1 VRERVSSP
9 RRWRGA
15 FPAQAARDEMPPR
28 AAGSRPGRARSTSP
42 FLAAP
47 GPRCALALPG
57 EIPLNA
63 SMNPA
68 PRFLLACLVALVA
81 PVLRAHEVPAE
92 MVAAAQQFLGT
103 LTDAQRVQATY
114 PLTDAER
121 ENWNFVPIERK
132 GLSFRNTSTTTQAYG
147 IALLRSG
154 LSHTGTAQA
163 QAIMQLEL
171 FLKELEKDTKGR
183 RDPANYL
190 VTIFGEPA
198 ADKSWGW
205 RFEGH
210 HLSINFTIVDGKH
223 VFYAPSF
230 MGTNPAEVRSG
241 PRKGERVLAA
251 EEDLGLALINSLD
264 AEQRKVAIFAEKA
277 LTEIVTT
284 NKPRVDPLAPAGIA
298 AAQLKPAQRE
308 KLLGLL
314 KVYLARARP
323 ELADETFAKI
333 SAAGLDKIT
342 FAWAGGLDRSQQTYY
357 RIQGPTFLIEFDN
370 SQGNGNHIHT
380 TYREFKGDFGHD
392 LLRDHYAK
400 AHKKK

>member
-1 VRERVSSP
+1 MVFALNRRVNPTP
-9 RRWRGA
+9 RLLL
-15 FPAQAARDEMPPR
+15 
-28 AAGSRPGRARSTSP
+28 AGLLA
-42 FLAAP
+42 LAAT
-47 GPRCALALPG
+47 A
-57 EIPLNA
+57 
-63 SMNPA
+63 
-68 PRFLLACLVALVA
+68 
-81 PVLRAHEVPAE
+81 LRAHEVPAE
-92 MVAAAQQFLGT
+92 MVAAAKQFLGT
-103 LTDAQRVQATY
+103 LTDAQRTQATY

-132 GLSFRNTSTTTQAYG
+132 GLSFRNTSTLTQAYG
-147 IALLRSG
+147 IALLRAG
-154 LSHTGTAQA
+154 LSHTGTAKA
-163 QAIMQLEL
+163 QAIMQLEI
-171 FLKELEKDTKGR
+171 FLRDLEKDTKGR
-183 RDPANYL
+183 RDPSNYL

-264 AEQRKVAIFAEKA
+264 ESQRKVAIFAQKA

-284 NKPRVDPLAPAGIA
+284 NKKRVDPLSPTGIA

-308 KLLGLL
+308 QLLGLV

-333 SAAGLDKIT
+333 TAAGLDKIS
-342 FAWAGGLDRSQQTYY
+342 FAWAGGLDRSKQTYY

-370 SQGNGNHIHT
+370 SQGNGNHVHT
-380 TYREFKGDFGHD
+380 TFREFKGDFGHD
-392 LLRDHYAK
+392 LLADHYAK
-400 AHKKK
+400 AHAKK